1 MRNLKRA
8 LSMALAAVMVL
19 GLMVVSAS
27 AASYNDFTDK
37 DEIVHKDAVAMVTE
51 LGVLAGLPDGSF
63 GGTQNIDR
71 ASFARLVCVVLNGGK
86 EPVLGN
92 LTTSFTD
99 TQGNW
104 AEKYIAFCVDRG
116 IIAGR
121 GNNTFG
127 PSDNVTGSEAAK
139 MLLVALGY
147 NTTYE
152 GIGGSTWEITTNS
165 LANMA
170 GLYEDL
176 EDINPSEPLTRDN
189 AAQMIYN
196 VLNANTV
203 DYSFSFNADGS
214 TTAVQKKNE
223 TTMLEDKF
231 GVVIVEGI
239 VTGNEVAS
247 LNSSSSMD
255 EGETRINVTN
265 KGDGQSTFD
274 NGNNTFKVST
284 GTDVLGKAVTLY
296 VKPSA
301 TSASN
306 ASKATVLGSPI
317 ATSENKVVVDSGI
330 KTFNKLADDNDLTLT
345 TAVAGSSEDQVAAQK
360 AATQVAANYGS
371 ATFLTTA
378 AADTANT
385 RGVKVTMI
393 DNDGDDVVEY
403 ILTERYDFGKVSK
416 YSTKDDGSITVT
428 GSSTPATVSKDDKAD
443 VVGFDDVAKGDYVLY
458 AEIGGKLY
466 VEKPETVE
474 GTVTAYKNTTATA
487 SGTVTVDGT
496 KYTVS
501 GLLGSYTDSS
511 KLTNPNTLDN
521 FLTGVFYLD
530 KEGYVVAIGDAAESS
545 TAYALVLAADDAN
558 NGVDNTRVKVA
569 LADGTVATYTLD
581 KCRNSGD
588 TADVAV
594 DAMKLYTY
602 TLSDNEI
609 SLREI
614 ATGSYKN
621 TNYNYTGA
629 AVDFTKG
636 KVTFSVGSTNYY
648 TDDSTVFFYAE
659 GKANSTSDAWEYY
672 KDADVYV
679 GKDNAPSIDD
689 TVTVLVVTGDDNVAK
704 AVVVVDAATASN
716 GDYLFL
722 VKETGTVKDGKTY
735 TAIVGNDVM
744 VGETEI
750 TVKGGATALGL
761 WQYSVNADGLYELEA
776 MTSNTVVT
784 GVITRDPAGKS
795 IVLDAAATDNDGEY
809 TLNSDA
815 VVAFIDGDDSYTE
828 ADLAKGDTVTIVT
841 NSDREVEAVYV
852 TVGQS
857 DSAAK
862 IVDTTLAAG
871 DPQDYTTTETDVS
884 TITGKILVTSGAT
897 VKVVSEKPATLD
909 AAKSASSETTLTA
922 TTGGADSDG
931 VYYIVVLSNDQTA
944 YSVYSLK
951 VTD

>member
-428 GSSTPATVSKDDKAD
+428 GSGATVSKDDKAD
-443 VVGFDDVAKGDYVLY
+443 VVGFEDVAKGDYVLY

-614 ATGSYKN
+614 ATGSYKD

-659 GKANSTSDAWEYY
+659 GKANSTPNAWEYY

-750 TVKGGATALGL
+750 TVKGGATRLGL

-795 IVLDAAATDNDGEY
+795 IVLDAVDSAKDGEY

-871 DPQDYTTTETDVS
+871 DPQDYTTTETAVS